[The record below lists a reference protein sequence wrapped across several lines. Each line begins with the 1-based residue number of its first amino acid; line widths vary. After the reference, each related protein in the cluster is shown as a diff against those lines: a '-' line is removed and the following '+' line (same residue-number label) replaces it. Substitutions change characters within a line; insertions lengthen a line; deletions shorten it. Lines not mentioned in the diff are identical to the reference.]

1 MPGSDV
7 PSVPFFDLIYFDKWV
22 HIGMFA
28 ILTFL
33 WSFPFLKTA
42 STSPKLL
49 VAIVL
54 CSILYGVLMEYVQK
68 YFAFERDFDILDM
81 LADTVGS
88 VFALIWLLY
97 LLNRKVFSKNK
108 PL

>member
-7 PSVPFFDLIYFDKWV
+7 PSVPFLDFIYFDKWV

-33 WSFPFLKTA
+33 WSFPFLKTEFA
-42 STSPKLL
+42 SPKLF
-49 VAIVL
+49 VGIAL
-54 CSILYGVLMEYVQK
+54 CSIIYGVLMEYVQK

-81 LADTVGS
+81 LADSVGR
-88 VFALIWLLY
+88 Y
-97 LLNRKVFSKNK
+97 LL
-108 PL
+108 

>member
-33 WSFPFLKTA
+33 WSFPFLKTTSA
-42 STSPKLL
+42 SPKLL

-54 CSILYGVLMEYVQK
+54 CSISYGVLMEYVQK

-81 LADTVGS
+81 LADAVGS